1 LRPYSNRPLAR
12 SWSSHHWNS
21 SSLGGPPQ
29 PMSSPGA
36 AM

>member
-1 LRPYSNRPLAR
+1 MSIAR

-21 SSLGGPPQ
+21 SSLGPLQ